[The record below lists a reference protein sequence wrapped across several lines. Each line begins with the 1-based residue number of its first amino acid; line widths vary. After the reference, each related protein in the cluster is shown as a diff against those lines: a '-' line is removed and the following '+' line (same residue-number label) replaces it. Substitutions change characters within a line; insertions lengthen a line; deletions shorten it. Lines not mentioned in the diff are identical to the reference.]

1 MDVAHLLPQLHKK
14 GILAVNTIKARR
26 PVDLKKK
33 ERIKI
38 NRVTDHASNFSI
50 PKSFCSDTRSLGQ
63 AIRKTRGESSL
74 LETIAEAVD
83 VQSGILARMREF
95 TSQSSWEIIDN
106 VNQETIASG
115 FLALQEELSGTQ
127 NLLIRSVRTLKVTME
142 NLRAADST
150 VRETNF
156 AEKIATLMQ
165 NRFHASTPTAKKE

>member
-14 GILAVNTIKARR
+14 GILAVNAIKAKR

-33 ERIKI
+33 ERFGI
-38 NRVTDHASNFSI
+38 NCVTDHASSLSI

-106 VNQETIASG
+106 VNQETIASD

>member
-1 MDVAHLLPQLHKK
+1 LDVAHLLPQLHKK
-14 GILAVNTIKARR
+14 GILAVNAIKARR

-38 NRVTDHASNFSI
+38 NCVTDHASNLSI

-106 VNQETIASG
+106 VNQETIASD

>member
-1 MDVAHLLPQLHKK
+1 
-14 GILAVNTIKARR
+14 VNAIKARR

-38 NRVTDHASNFSI
+38 NCVTDHASDLSI

-63 AIRKTRGESSL
+63 AIQKTRGEFSP

-83 VQSGILARMREF
+83 DQSGILARMREF
-95 TSQSSWEIIDN
+95 TSQSSSEVIDN
-106 VNQETIASG
+106 VNQKTIASD
-115 FLALQEELSGTQ
+115 FSALQEELSVTQ
-127 NLLIRSVRTLKVTME
+127 NLLIRSVRILKVTME

-150 VRETNF
+150 DSETNF

-165 NRFHASTPTAKKE
+165 NRFHANTSTAKKE

>member
-1 MDVAHLLPQLHKK
+1 MNA
-14 GILAVNTIKARR
+14 TKARG

-33 ERIKI
+33 EHIKI
-38 NRVTDHASNFSI
+38 NGVTDHASDLSL

-83 VQSGILARMREF
+83 TQSGILARMREP
-95 TSQSSWEIIDN
+95 TSESSSEVIEN
-106 VNQETIASG
+106 VNRETIVSD
-115 FLALQEELSGTQ
+115 LSVLQEELSRTQ

-150 VRETNF
+150 ARETNF
-156 AEKIATLMQ
+156 TEKIATLVQ
-165 NRFHASTPTAKKE
+165 NRFHASTSTAKKE

>member
-1 MDVAHLLPQLHKK
+1 MNA
-14 GILAVNTIKARR
+14 IKARR
-26 PVDLKKK
+26 PVDREKN
-33 ERIKI
+33 ITKI
-38 NRVTDHASNFSI
+38 SFVNDDISNLLL

-83 VQSGILARMREF
+83 VQSGILARMREL
-95 TSQSSWEIIDN
+95 TSQSSSEVIDN
-106 VNQETIASG
+106 VSRKTIVSG
-115 FLALQEELSGTQ
+115 FSALQEELSGTQ

-150 VRETNF
+150 DSETNF

-165 NRFHASTPTAKKE
+165 NRFHANTSTAKKE

>member
-14 GILAVNTIKARR
+14 GILAVNAIKARR

-38 NRVTDHASNFSI
+38 NCVTDHASNLSI

-106 VNQETIASG
+106 VNQETIASD

>member
-14 GILAVNTIKARR
+14 GILAVNAIKARR

-38 NRVTDHASNFSI
+38 NCVTDHASNFSI

-63 AIRKTRGESSL
+63 AIRKIGGESSL

-165 NRFHASTPTAKKE
+165 NRFHASTPITKKE

>member
-1 MDVAHLLPQLHKK
+1 
-14 GILAVNTIKARR
+14 VNAIKARR

-33 ERIKI
+33 ESFKI
-38 NRVTDHASNFSI
+38 NCVTDHASNLSI

-83 VQSGILARMREF
+83 VQSGILARMREL
-95 TSQSSWEIIDN
+95 TSQSSSEVIDN
-106 VNQETIASG
+106 VNEETIASD
-115 FLALQEELSGTQ
+115 FSALQEELSGTQ

-150 VRETNF
+150 DSETNF
-156 AEKIATLMQ
+156 AEIATLMQ
-165 NRFHASTPTAKKE
+165 NRFHANTSTTKKE

>member
-14 GILAVNTIKARR
+14 GILAVNAIKARR

-33 ERIKI
+33 EHIKI
-38 NRVTDHASNFSI
+38 NGVTDHASSLSL

-95 TSQSSWEIIDN
+95 TSQSSSEVIDN
-106 VNQETIASG
+106 INRETIASD
-115 FLALQEELSGTQ
+115 FSALQEELSVTQ

>member
-1 MDVAHLLPQLHKK
+1 MNA
-14 GILAVNTIKARR
+14 IKARR

-38 NRVTDHASNFSI
+38 NGVTDHASNLPI

-83 VQSGILARMREF
+83 VQSGILARMREL
-95 TSQSSWEIIDN
+95 TSQSSSEVIDN
-106 VNQETIASG
+106 VNQETIASD
-115 FLALQEELSGTQ
+115 FAALQEELRETQ

-150 VRETNF
+150 DSETNF

-165 NRFHASTPTAKKE
+165 NRFHANTSTTKKE

>member
-1 MDVAHLLPQLHKK
+1 
-14 GILAVNTIKARR
+14 LAVNAIKARR
-26 PVDLKKK
+26 PVDREKN
-33 ERIKI
+33 ITKI
-38 NRVTDHASNFSI
+38 SFVNDDISNLLL

-83 VQSGILARMREF
+83 VQSGILARMREL
-95 TSQSSWEIIDN
+95 TSQSSIDN
-106 VNQETIASG
+106 VNRETIGSD
-115 FLALQEELSGTQ
+115 FSALQEELSGTQ

-165 NRFHASTPTAKKE
+165 NRFHANTSTAKKE

>member
-1 MDVAHLLPQLHKK
+1 MNA
-14 GILAVNTIKARR
+14 IKARR

-38 NRVTDHASNFSI
+38 NCVTDHASNLSI

-106 VNQETIASG
+106 VNQETIASD

>member
-1 MDVAHLLPQLHKK
+1 MNA
-14 GILAVNTIKARR
+14 IKARR
-26 PVDLKKK
+26 PVDLKQK

-38 NRVTDHASNFSI
+38 NCVTDHASNLSI
-50 PKSFCSDTRSLGQ
+50 PESLCSDTRSLGQ

-83 VQSGILARMREF
+83 VQSGILARMREL
-95 TSQSSWEIIDN
+95 TSQSSSEVIEN
-106 VNQETIASG
+106 VNRETIVSD
-115 FLALQEELSGTQ
+115 LSVLQQELSGTQ

-150 VRETNF
+150 DSETNF

-165 NRFHASTPTAKKE
+165 NRFHANTSTAKKE

>member
-1 MDVAHLLPQLHKK
+1 MNA
-14 GILAVNTIKARR
+14 IKARR
-26 PVDLKKK
+26 PVDLNKK

-38 NRVTDHASNFSI
+38 NCVTDHASNLSI

-63 AIRKTRGESSL
+63 AIRKTRGEFSL

-83 VQSGILARMREF
+83 IQSGILARMREL
-95 TSQSSWEIIDN
+95 TSQSSSEVIDN
-106 VNQETIASG
+106 VNQKTITSD
-115 FLALQEELSGTQ
+115 FSALQDELRGTQ

-150 VRETNF
+150 DSETNF

-165 NRFHASTPTAKKE
+165 NRFHANTSTTKKE

>member
-14 GILAVNTIKARR
+14 GILAVNAIKARR
-26 PVDLKKK
+26 PVDRKKK

-38 NRVTDHASNFSI
+38 NCVTDHASNLSI

-63 AIRKTRGESSL
+63 AIRKIGGESSL

-106 VNQETIASG
+106 VNQETIASD

-165 NRFHASTPTAKKE
+165 NRFHANTSTTKKE